1 MLSVKREF
9 DKAIRAL
16 RRSAPDTLFTGQLI
30 KITRTPD
37 PATNT
42 VAEVT
47 SSVDVDIIADV
58 IDQDEINGTTFLITD
73 FKFHVIAK
81 QGVDVSYYDMI
92 RSNNESFQAKDLR
105 IISKKA
111 FVEGSKNLMFT
122 IIAR

>member
-1 MLSVKREF
+1 MLSIKREL

-16 RRSAPDTLFTGQLI
+16 RRSARDVLFTGQLV

-58 IDQDEINGTTFLITD
+58 IDQDEVNGTTFLITD
-73 FKFHVIAK
+73 FKLHIIAK
-81 QGVDVSYYDMI
+81 QGIDVSYYDMI

-122 IIAR
+122 VISR